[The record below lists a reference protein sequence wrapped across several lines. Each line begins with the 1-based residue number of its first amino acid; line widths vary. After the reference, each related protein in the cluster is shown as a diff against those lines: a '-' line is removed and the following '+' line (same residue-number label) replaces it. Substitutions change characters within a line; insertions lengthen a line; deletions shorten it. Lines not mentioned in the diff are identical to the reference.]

1 MEKPQDTAK
10 YTGSGIPIKPAYGP
24 EDVKHL
30 DYSKELGDPGQFPLT
45 RGIYKP
51 TFRDVMIGQR
61 PVMGYGLPEET
72 NKRIRSLLQYG
83 MVSPGGIPTYNLTMD
98 MTSAFGFDSDDPKY
112 AQWVGVSGPPNNSIQ
127 DIEAI
132 LEDIPLEMVYHG
144 ALCYA
149 PNWRLAHYIAIADNR
164 GVPRANL
171 LGATLNDSLHG
182 PIGEGCHLF
191 PPRHCLRLIVDCLK
205 FVSQEMPY
213 FRACDVQAYS
223 SREAGCSAAQEAAF
237 AIADMIAVVEGC
249 KAAGLDVDK
258 IANHLTFFFACSSD
272 FFEEIAK
279 FRAARK
285 VWAQVMKERLGAQ
298 SDKSCRM
305 KLQVKTSA
313 STLPAQHPYL
323 NLGRTALQAVS
334 TILSGA
340 NGMNITCLDEA
351 YASPTEENAR
361 LALLTGEMIVNETG
375 IGTVTDPLA
384 GSYYVEYL
392 TKEMENRIWQYIE
405 TIDGM
410 GGYVAAL
417 EKGYLHR
424 EIANENAKY
433 AAALDSGDQVIIG
446 LNKHQPE
453 EEEVDDMEIHETDPI
468 ATHREMARRL
478 EKLRKERDNVRVQE
492 ILSQYREGVRGDE
505 YLMPILVEASK
516 AWCTT
521 AEIYGILKEELGE
534 DKNCL
539 VPPDWV
545 GLKS

>member
-1 MEKPQDTAK
+1 
-10 YTGSGIPIKPAYGP
+10 
-24 EDVKHL
+24 
-30 DYSKELGDPGQFPLT
+30 
-45 RGIYKP
+45 
-51 TFRDVMIGQR
+51 
-61 PVMGYGLPEET
+61 
-72 NKRIRSLLQYG
+72 
-83 MVSPGGIPTYNLTMD
+83 
-98 MTSAFGFDSDDPKY
+98 
-112 AQWVGVSGPPNNSIQ
+112 
-127 DIEAI
+127 
-132 LEDIPLEMVYHG
+132 
-144 ALCYA
+144 
-149 PNWRLAHYIAIADNR
+149 
-164 GVPRANL
+164 
-171 LGATLNDSLHG
+171 LHG
-182 PIGEGCHLF
+182 PIGEGVHLF
-191 PPRHCLRLIVDCLK
+191 PPRHCLKLIVDGLK
-205 FVSQEMPY
+205 FVSENMPY

-223 SREAGCSAAQEAAF
+223 SREAGCNAVQEAAF

-258 IANHLTFFFACSSD
+258 ISNHLTFFFACSSD

-285 VWAQVMKERLGAQ
+285 VWAQVMRERLGAK
-298 SDKSCRM
+298 SDKSLRM

-313 STLPAQHPYL
+313 STLPAQYPQL
-323 NLGRTALQAVS
+323 NIGRTALQAAA

-351 YASPTEENAR
+351 YASPTEETAR

-392 TKEMENRIWQYIE
+392 TKEMEDRIWKYLKI
-405 TIDGM
+405 IDGM

-433 AAALDSGDQVIIG
+433 AAALDSGEKIIVG
-446 LNKHQPE
+446 LNKYQPE
-453 EEEVDDMEIHETDPI
+453 EEEGDEVEIFETDPI
-468 ATHREMARRL
+468 ATHKEMSRRL
-478 EKLRKERDNVRVQE
+478 EKLRKERDSGRVRDV
-492 ILSQYREGVRGDE
+492 LAHLREAVKGGDE
-505 YLMPILVEASK
+505 HVMPILIEASK

-521 AEIYGILKEELGE
+521 AEVYGILKEELGE

-545 GLKS
+545 GLKA